1 MKLRIN
7 NPKEFWLGAAY
18 LLCGAYAL
26 RLAAGYPLGTAGRMG
41 PGYFPTV
48 IASLLILFGT
58 VSTVRS
64 LVTTGEPI
72 RIVAIKPLLLITAA
86 VVAFGFLLNT
96 AGLVIAMVVLIL
108 MSAAASQAFQ
118 FQWTAMAGIV
128 ALILFCSL
136 VFVKAL
142 GVPMPLIGDWVAPL
156 LAWLGA

>member
-7 NPKEFWLGAAY
+7 NPKEFWLGAVY

-26 RLAAGYPLGTAGRMG
+26 RLAADYPLGTAGRMG

-72 RIVAIKPLLLITAA
+72 RIGAIKPLLLITAA

-96 AGLVIAMVVLIL
+96 AGLVIAMAVLIL
-108 MSAAASQAFQ
+108 MSAAASQAFR